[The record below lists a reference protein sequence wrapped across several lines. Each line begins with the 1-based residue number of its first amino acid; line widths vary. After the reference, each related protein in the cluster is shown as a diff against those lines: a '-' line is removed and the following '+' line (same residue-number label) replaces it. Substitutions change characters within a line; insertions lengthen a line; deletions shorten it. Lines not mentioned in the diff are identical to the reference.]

1 VTTSEIIKKLKSIGD
16 PDIATRKSKDFGIPV
31 TNALGI
37 YQKDLNQLA
46 KEIGKNSK
54 IALELIDSEIYEA
67 RLLAAKLFRY
77 QELTETQIDQW
88 VTFFDTWEMCDSF
101 CMQVFK
107 YVDFSWDRI
116 FTWSLAEEEYVK
128 RAAFVILA
136 TYGQGHKETLNDQ
149 YDSCYPLIA
158 RDAVDER
165 NFIKKAINWAIREI
179 GKRNVDLQQTC
190 ISLCE
195 ELIVENKA
203 SKSANWIAKNALK
216 ELQSPDVRIRNYPR
230 SIYG

>member
-1 VTTSEIIKKLKSIGD
+1 MKQDFWQPNYLDIKSSQKLKLISGLHFLTHGRCVI
-16 PDIATRKSKDFGIPV
+16 RSVCKYSNMSSF
-31 TNALGI
+31 LGI
-37 YQKDLNQLA
+37 
-46 KEIGKNSK
+46 EF
-54 IALELIDSEIYEA
+54 
-67 RLLAAKLFRY
+67 LLGPS
-77 QELTETQIDQW
+77 QT
-88 VTFFDTWEMCDSF
+88 
-101 CMQVFK
+101 
-107 YVDFSWDRI
+107 
-116 FTWSLAEEEYVK
+116 
-128 RAAFVILA
+128 FVILA

-149 YDSCYPLIA
+149 YDSCYPLIT

-165 NFIKKAINWAIREI
+165 NFVKKAINWAIREI